1 MSTSS
6 KNIKPILVG
15 LTGGIGSGKTTV
27 AKIFKAVGIP
37 VFNSDDEAKLIVDND
52 KEVKQEITKTFGGVY
67 NDGILNKKLMSELV
81 FKDAENLKK
90 LNAIIHPAVGEK
102 FKEWVRENSNE
113 PILIKEAAILIE
125 SDAYKEMDKLILV
138 KASENTRINRV
149 IKRNN
154 ISESAVRKRIQN
166 QLSDKEKEK
175 YCHYFIDNENQALI
189 PQVLNITLKLT

>member
-27 AKIFKAVGIP
+27 AKIFKAMGIP

-90 LNAIIHPAVGEK
+90 LNAIIHPAVGKK